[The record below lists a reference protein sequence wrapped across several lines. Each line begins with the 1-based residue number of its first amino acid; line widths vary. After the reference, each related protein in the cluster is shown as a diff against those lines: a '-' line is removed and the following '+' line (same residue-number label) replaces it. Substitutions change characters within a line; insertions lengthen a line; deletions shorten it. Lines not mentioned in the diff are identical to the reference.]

1 MRKFLCMKENPT
13 NPNRRVLV
21 PLRRTPCF
29 LMAISA
35 KDKLSQIHTIP
46 GLDRSL
52 DIANSIIFRHS
63 SGTSVSLKTQ
73 PKRKF
78 EEIQMPH
85 GSVFLNQGLFLMA
98 ASAYLLPCTGLS
110 LPHLVLIYSPPE
122 KNTGLP
128 LKLQEDYWW
137 RCSSHIPFWRS
148 FWVVQNTQIK
158 GITYIF
164 RPCKNAEIAKIVN
177 LTDRDYN
184 LAQFPSNRLSFEC
197 CNSLTHSFIHETCSN
212 CQMPSVYRRA
222 INKAQSSFCG
232 SSQWAGEAGWLTST

>member
-1 MRKFLCMKENPT
+1 MSGRHCCHVQTHHAHRAMRKFLCMKENPT

-128 LKLQEDYWW
+128 LKLQEDYW
-137 RCSSHIPFWRS
+137 
-148 FWVVQNTQIK
+148 
-158 GITYIF
+158 
-164 RPCKNAEIAKIVN
+164 
-177 LTDRDYN
+177 
-184 LAQFPSNRLSFEC
+184 
-197 CNSLTHSFIHETCSN
+197 
-212 CQMPSVYRRA
+212 
-222 INKAQSSFCG
+222 
-232 SSQWAGEAGWLTST
+232 